1 MKVPD
6 ELLYTKE
13 HEWVKVE
20 GDVATVGITD
30 YAQDQ
35 LGDIIY
41 VELPE
46 VGRKVKQ
53 MEAVATVEAV
63 KTAADVYSPVSGEV
77 IEVNSKLS
85 EKPELLNQDPYGE
98 GWMFKLKM
106 ENPEELKNLLSPEE
120 YRKLIEAEG

>member
-77 IEVNSKLS
+77 IETNAKLS

>member
-1 MKVPD
+1 MKVPND
-6 ELLYTKE
+6 LLYTKE

-77 IEVNSKLS
+77 IETNPKLS
-85 EKPELLNQDPYGE
+85 DKPELLNQDPYGE
-98 GWMFKLKM
+98 GWMFKIKV

>member
-1 MKVPD
+1 MKVP
-6 ELLYTKE
+6 ENLLYTKE
-13 HEWVKVE
+13 HEWVKVD

-63 KTAADVYSPVSGEV
+63 KTAADVYAPVSGEV
-77 IEVNSKLS
+77 VEINEKLS

-98 GWMFKLKM
+98 GWMFRIKL
-106 ENPEELKNLLSPEE
+106 ENPDELKELLSPEE

>member
-77 IEVNSKLS
+77 IETNAKLS
-85 EKPELLNQDPYGE
+85 EKPELLNEDPYGE